1 MIFSYDTFNR
11 INESVE
17 RVEKNGLVEEGLL
30 AAIKFPI
37 KFTKIKNNAKKY
49 LKAKMKHMSVEVAL
63 AKKKANTNWAD
74 LPPEKKEVVRLAAD
88 AKKRA
93 IDLEMKSITDRIA
106 KLASSPM
113 LQDYAAYKKG
123 EADLEAA
130 LELQKNMESEADQ
143 ILIQKRIKNLQ
154 TKQAERKSALETQPA
169 PEEGEGGPTGE
180 GGPQQ
185 KAPSRAEQDAEAAAA
200 AEKKAKEEKEA
211 ALEDA
216 KKAVADAKAAYDEA
230 KDGDDEKA
238 TLKAEIAFKQAQQ
251 KKAKLEDNDELYQGL
266 GDDIGDIMKKIQ
278 DLDKD
283 KDPKVKKHEDKIK
296 EYEEAIDVLKDKT
309 DKKSKGDL
317 QIIQSALKSE
327 KEKLAKAKEESK

>member
-74 LPPEKKEVVRLAAD
+74 LPPEKKEVVKLAAD

-154 TKQAERKSALETQPA
+154 TKQAERKAELETKPD
-169 PEEGEGGPTGE
+169 PEEDKGGKGD
-180 GGPQQ
+180 Q
-185 KAPSRAEQDAEAAAA
+185 KADETPSRAEQDAKAEKEKEKA
-200 AEKKAKEEKEA
+200 AEDKKKQAV
-211 ALEDA
+211 EDA

-266 GDDIGDIMKKIQ
+266 GDDIGDIMQKIQ

-283 KDPKVKKHEDKIK
+283 KDPKVKRHEDKIK

>member
-74 LPPEKKEVVRLAAD
+74 LPPEKKEVVKLAAD

-154 TKQAERKSALETQPA
+154 TKQAERKAELETKPDT
-169 PEEGEGGPTGE
+169 EEDKAGKGEK
-180 GGPQQ
+180 
-185 KAPSRAEQDAEAAAA
+185 KADETPSRAEQDAQAEKEKEKA
-200 AEKKAKEEKEA
+200 AEDKNKEA
-211 ALEDA
+211 VEDA

-266 GDDIGDIMKKIQ
+266 ADDIGEIMKKIQ

-327 KEKLAKAKEESK
+327 KEKLAKAKQESK

>member
-74 LPPEKKEVVRLAAD
+74 LPPEKKEVVKLAAD

-93 IDLEMKSITDRIA
+93 IDLEMKSITDRID

-123 EADLEAA
+123 EADLAAA

-154 TKQAERKSALETQPA
+154 TKLAGKKANLEEAPA
-169 PEEGEGGPTGE
+169 SEEDAPKGEGD
-180 GGPQQ
+180 PQQ
-185 KAPSRAEQDAEAAAA
+185 KAPSRAELDAA
-200 AEKKAKEEKEA
+200 AEKEKEKA
-211 ALEDA
+211 EADKKKQALDDA

-238 TLKAEIAFKQAQQ
+238 KFKAEIAFKQAQQ
-251 KKAKLEDNDELYQGL
+251 KKAKLEGNDELYQGL
-266 GDDIGDIMKKIQ
+266 ADDIGDIMKKIQ

-283 KDPKVKKHEDKIK
+283 KDPKVKKHEAKIK